1 MLQLV
6 VHTHILQSVTQK
18 VNMADYYS
26 ISILF
31 IDDTGK
37 YHYEDTC
44 SYLIIAAEGSYY
56 LLEIGM
62 DSQLEDILLAG
73 QVTGDDVLAYE
84 ISQDAYTE
92 LETFFIKP

>member
-1 MLQLV
+1 
-6 VHTHILQSVTQK
+6 
-18 VNMADYYS
+18 MADYYS

-44 SYLIIAAEGSYY
+44 SYLIIAAEGS
-56 LLEIGM
+56 
-62 DSQLEDILLAG
+62 
-73 QVTGDDVLAYE
+73 
-84 ISQDAYTE
+84 AYTE